1 MTLHTVLPDGCSI
14 EYIDHYGSDLRVA
27 NTARVSMD
35 KWKEIFDLD
44 DVGLINYLAKNKHD
58 SPMRHC
64 VATFRFAM
72 PIFVERQW
80 FKHRLGI
87 EVNSLSGRY
96 VQFDEQLYLPTEYR
110 KGSKSIKQGSLDKL
124 VNDNLLAYLLVT
136 ESYRVAYETYK
147 SLLAIGVCKEQA
159 RMVLPLS
166 LMTRFV
172 ATIGIQAAFH
182 IYELRFHEH
191 AQREIQP
198 FAYQLGQH
206 FSRLYPVTWKALLEH
221 RLNVK

>member
-1 MTLHTVLPDGCSI
+1 MALHTVLPEGCSI
-14 EYIDHYGSDLRVA
+14 EYIDHYGDDLRIA
-27 NTARVSMD
+27 NIARVSMQ
-35 KWKEIFDLD
+35 KWKEAFDTKD
-44 DVGLINYLAKNKHD
+44 EGLLNYLAENEHD

-64 VATFRFAM
+64 VATFRFNM

-87 EVNSLSGRY
+87 ENNSESFRY
-96 VQFDEQLYLPTEYR
+96 CQADDQFFIPPSFRQ
-110 KGSKSIKQGSLDKL
+110 GSKSIKQGSLDKPIE
-124 VNDNLLAYLLVT
+124 NELLARLLLE
-136 ESYRVAYETYK
+136 ESYKVAFDTYNQ
-147 SLLAIGVCKEQA
+147 LLELGVCREQA

-166 LMTRFV
+166 MFTSFV

-182 IYELRFHEH
+182 IYKLRFHKH

-206 FSRLYPVTWKALLEH
+206 YSRLYPVTWKALIEH
-221 RLNVK
+221 RLG